1 MNKWSNDLNSF
12 QNRSTNDQYMHAKT
26 FNILSHKGNTNQSY
40 IENPSHPIQNGYH
53 KGNKQQQILMRM

>member
-1 MNKWSNDLNSF
+1 
-12 QNRSTNDQYMHAKT
+12 MHAKT

-53 KGNKQQQILMRM
+53 KGNKQQQILMRKGAGKEPLHTVGGNVS